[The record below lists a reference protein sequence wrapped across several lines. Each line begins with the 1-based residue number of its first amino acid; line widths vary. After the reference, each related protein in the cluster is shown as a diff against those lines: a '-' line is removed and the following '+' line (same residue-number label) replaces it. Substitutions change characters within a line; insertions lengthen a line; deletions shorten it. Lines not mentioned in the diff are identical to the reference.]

1 MRPPQTFA
9 LAFLILSCTRGTA
22 GVTFV
27 ASHIEKH
34 WNLFRFHFHD
44 FCKGLVRACRS
55 ECCKRGQQIL
65 SHREGLHAGLSGK
78 HFLDTLARRHNRNA
92 LLRIS
97 EEWGAVIEGVFCG
110 GGRVKALEASQVF
123 ALGNCLTTLA
133 LAEHNHRRRCMGQ
146 YNKRHT
152 LRTFMVV
159 HEQILGAPAT
169 AYTEELHRW
178 FARGLSK
185 KSACVT
191 FSASDARSL
200 RQSVTDLQAVLGSDF
215 TVTWS
220 TVFVLRCETRQV
232 CQTYGI
238 GGIQKMAQAVHRSS
252 RLQAIVEEQRLMLLR
267 EETPGRCHTVQIFD
281 AIAKQKGWSQQYL
294 RRQPKSKSVASVCWT
309 VGAGRLCPK
318 VVLEGIPEWV
328 CLKKELQRIGE
339 ALGIHTTVPSTS
351 ASAVKSKRNTK
362 RKRGDK

>member
-27 ASHIEKH
+27 ASHIQKH

-78 HFLDTLARRHNRNA
+78 HFLDTLARRNNRNA

-97 EEWGAVIEGVFCG
+97 EEWGAVIGGVFG
-110 GGRVKALEASQVF
+110 GGGKVKGLEASQVF
-123 ALGNCLTTLA
+123 ALGDCLTTLA

-146 YNKRHT
+146 YNQRHT

-191 FSASDARSL
+191 FPASDARSL

-351 ASAVKSKRNTK
+351 ASVVKSKRNTK
-362 RKRGDK
+362 RKRGDM

>member
-55 ECCKRGQQIL
+55 ECCKRGQQFL
-65 SHREGLHAGLSGK
+65 SHREGLHAALSGK
-78 HFLDTLARRHNRNA
+78 HFLDTLARRNNRNA

-123 ALGNCLTTLA
+123 ALGDCLTTLA
-133 LAEHNHRRRCMGQ
+133 LAEHNHRRRCMGP

-159 HEQILGAPAT
+159 HEKILGAPAT

-178 FARGLSK
+178 FTRGLSK
-185 KSACVT
+185 RSACVT
-191 FSASDARSL
+191 FPASDARSF
-200 RQSVTDLQAVLGSDF
+200 RESVTDLQAVLGSDF

-220 TVFVLRCETRQV
+220 TVFVLR
-232 CQTYGI
+232 
-238 GGIQKMAQAVHRSS
+238 MA
-252 RLQAIVEEQRLMLLR
+252 
-267 EETPGRCHTVQIFD
+267 
-281 AIAKQKGWSQQYL
+281 
-294 RRQPKSKSVASVCWT
+294 SVAFKRWRMRCIGAQDFKHSWRNKGRRCCEKRRLADAT
-309 VGAGRLCPK
+309 PFKYLTRLPNKGAG
-318 VVLEGIPEWV
+318 
-328 CLKKELQRIGE
+328 
-339 ALGIHTTVPSTS
+339 HS
-351 ASAVKSKRNTK
+351 NTFA
-362 RKRGDK
+362 DNQN